1 MLIRERLVLMMGVL
15 DSVTPKVWRD
25 ESLLRIL
32 TERKVRLVLSLR
44 HPCPDRA
51 IMSFIGTWRL
61 REGNGSFIT
70 RCYGKVYHDLVY
82 KLVGKINSRGGQ
94 VFRISE
100 GWKGIL
106 YKNNNLLPSFLY
118 RGRSGGHLIGS
129 DLQRNLQTQTCRFHF
144 STSSKQ
150 TVKLK

>member
-1 MLIRERLVLMMGVL
+1 MLIKERLVLMMGVL

-32 TERKVRLVLSLR
+32 TERKMRLILSLR
-44 HPCPDRA
+44 HLCPDRA
-51 IMSFIGTWRL
+51 IMSFIGMWRL
-61 REGNGSFIT
+61 REGYGSFIT

-94 VFRISE
+94 VFQISE
-100 GWKGIL
+100 GRKGTL
-106 YKNNNLLPSFLY
+106 YKNHNLLSSFLY
-118 RGRSGGHLIGS
+118 RGWNGRHLIGS
-129 DLQRNLQTQTCRFHF
+129 DLQRNLQAQICRFHF

-150 TVKLK
+150 TVELK